1 MGQHFNGNIFRS
13 VNKEG
18 MCVAR
23 EVEGE
28 NVGLKGEV
36 VGVLV
41 INHKKSQLG
50 HSYLS

>member
-13 VNKEG
+13 VSKEG

-28 NVGLKGEV
+28 KVGLKGEV

-41 INHKKSQLG
+41 TNHKKSQLG